1 MANEDKFNVKKIIK
15 NGAKVVICGTDTI
28 QAEKW
33 INVNQT
39 AFRALQVP
47 NKHKTWLA
55 SCLLQEEA
63 YQGWKTTVKTK
74 FRHQDL
80 NFITWEEFVEVFN
93 E

>member
-33 INVNQT
+33 INVTQT

-47 NKHKTWLA
+47 NKHQIGIMPA
-55 SCLLQEEA
+55 S
-63 YQGWKTTVKTK
+63 GGSVPG
-74 FRHQDL
+74 
-80 NFITWEEFVEVFN
+80 VEDHGGDQISAPGRKLHYLGGVCGSL
-93 E
+93 